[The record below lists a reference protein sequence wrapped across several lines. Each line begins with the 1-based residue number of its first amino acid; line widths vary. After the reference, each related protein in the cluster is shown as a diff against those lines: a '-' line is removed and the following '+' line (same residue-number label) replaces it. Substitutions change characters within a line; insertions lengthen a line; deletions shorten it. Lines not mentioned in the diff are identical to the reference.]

1 MKAVNYKYYLHN
13 NCKKRVWKSLSHVWL
28 FATLWTIQSAEFSR
42 SEYCKKKKR
51 RLVELRANVMGN
63 MSYSLLLKHLFI
75 VVLFNLFYPSPH
87 KNAENPMGIHK
98 IPKVANWKCFKTNKG
113 MGIKCV
119 YEWAGTTLRIFFNR
133 WKSRPPG
140 RLAAKFTSFLRSSWF
155 TFYLSSLHV
164 SCIFIHS

>member
-1 MKAVNYKYYLHN
+1 MSD
-13 NCKKRVWKSLSHVWL
+13 SLRPYGLYSL
-28 FATLWTIQSAEFSR
+28 RNSPGQNTA
-42 SEYCKKKKR
+42 KKKKR

-113 MGIKCV
+113 MGIKWV

-164 SCIFIHS
+164 ERNSPGPKTGEHESRLQFKC

>member
-1 MKAVNYKYYLHN
+1 MSD
-13 NCKKRVWKSLSHVWL
+13 SLRPYGLYSL
-28 FATLWTIQSAEFSR
+28 RNSPGQNTA
-42 SEYCKKKKR
+42 KKKKR

-113 MGIKCV
+113 MGIKWV